1 MILWYAPELQHLTSI
16 VILEKMAAL
25 WGYKAFWS
33 RQLHT
38 GGVKEYIVSRVDFS
52 FQFLQFSKILG
63 EESILTQRSW
73 VKIARLVLIHRKR
86 ITLAL
91 DLFPH
96 HTIFLDRNTMYFLK
110 MQTIYLFS
118 LHIYFF
124 LSITI
129 HKASSLCKCT
139 HG

>member
-38 GGVKEYIVSRVDFS
+38 GGVKEYLVSRVNFS
-52 FQFLQFSKILG
+52 FQFLQFSKIWEG
-63 EESILTQRSW
+63 EFILMQRSW
-73 VKIARLVLIHRKR
+73 VKIARLVLLHRKR
-86 ITLAL
+86 ITLVS

-96 HTIFLDRNTMYFLK
+96 HTIFLDRNTNYVFFK
-110 MQTIYLFS
+110 DANYLFI
-118 LHIYFF
+118 LFTYFF
-124 LSITI
+124 FSFYN
-129 HKASSLCKCT
+129 HSQS
-139 HG
+139 

>member
-52 FQFLQFSKILG
+52 FQFLQFSKICG

-73 VKIARLVLIHRKR
+73 VNCKVSVASRKKNYSCFR
-86 ITLAL
+86 PISSS
-91 DLFPH
+91 H
-96 HTIFLDRNTMYFLK
+96 NIFRQKHYVFFKDAN
-110 MQTIYLFS
+110 YLFILFTYLFFS
-118 LHIYFF
+118 LYNH
-124 LSITI
+124 SQ
-129 HKASSLCKCT
+129 S
-139 HG
+139 

>member
-38 GGVKEYIVSRVDFS
+38 GGVKEYIVSRVNFS
-52 FQFLQFSKILG
+52 FQFLQFSKIWEG
-63 EESILTQRSW
+63 EFILTQRSW
-73 VKIARLVLIHRKR
+73 VKIARLVLLHGKR
-86 ITLAL
+86 ITLVS

-96 HTIFLDRNTMYFLK
+96 HTIFLDRNTNYVFFK
-110 MQTIYLFS
+110 NANYLFI
-118 LHIYFF
+118 LFTYFF
-124 LSITI
+124 FSFYN
-129 HKASSLCKCT
+129 HSQS
-139 HG
+139 